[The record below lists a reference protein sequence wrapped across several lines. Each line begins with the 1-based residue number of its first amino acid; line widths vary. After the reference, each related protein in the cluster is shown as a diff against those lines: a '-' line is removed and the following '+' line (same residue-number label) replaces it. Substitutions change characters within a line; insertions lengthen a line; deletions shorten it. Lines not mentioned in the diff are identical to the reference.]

1 MAIYGMFRD
10 IISVFTR
17 NDEIITQ
24 DTHVLSDRVSEVITN
39 NSFFLLTANHMS
51 DVCDEVQ
58 LKETWH
64 RNLIVHQQFFDF
76 N

>member
-24 DTHVLSDRVSEVITN
+24 DTHVLSDRVSEVIIN

-58 LKETWH
+58 LKEK
-64 RNLIVHQQFFDF
+64 
-76 N
+76 